1 MEKQTIGDR
10 LYEIRAE
17 RDLSYREIARM
28 IGTTNTVWRRWE
40 IDETIP
46 SAKVIIAICA
56 TFNVSADWLLG
67 LSERRKK

>member
-40 IDETIP
+40 TDETIP
-46 SAKVIIAICA
+46 SAKVIIAICE

-67 LSERRKK
+67 LDINNTN

>member
-40 IDETIP
+40 IDETIL
-46 SAKVIIAICA
+46 SAKVIIAICE

>member
-17 RDLSYREIARM
+17 RDLSYREISRM

-40 IDETIP
+40 VGETIP
-46 SAKVIIAICA
+46 SAKVIIAICE

>member
-40 IDETIP
+40 VDETIP
-46 SAKVIIAICA
+46 SAKVIIAICE